1 MQSALQLLMFF
12 ASRVNTYNVLPL
24 GPVRKAPTSPC
35 AVLMARVAVA
45 PTVGAGAGAPAVFAA
60 GVADGFTA
68 GIAVGYAPGD
78 DTLPAGVDDADPPYG
93 EAASPLLEQ
102 AAAPTAASMLS
113 ETNTSANARF
123 ERK

>member
-1 MQSALQLLMFF
+1 
-12 ASRVNTYNVLPL
+12 
-24 GPVRKAPTSPC
+24 
-35 AVLMARVAVA
+35 
-45 PTVGAGAGAPAVFAA
+45 
-60 GVADGFTA
+60 
-68 GIAVGYAPGD
+68 VGYAPGD

-113 ETNTSANARF
+113 ETNTSASERF